1 MTLRLANL
9 KGRAQFI
16 VGDIASPRA
25 IDVATASNNSLSAD
39 PMLCFA
45 HWDSLKKIAATL
57 DAGSGTPV
65 AIADLSCPV
74 PQPRQMFA
82 VGLNYRQHAAE
93 MGSPLPPLPL
103 VFAKFQSSLNS
114 PTGNIEILSDTVDY
128 ESELVIIVGKGGR
141 HIDEA
146 VAWDHV
152 AGLCAGQ
159 DVSDRG
165 LQYMGTPPQFS
176 LGKSRVGYSPIGPW
190 VTDMS
195 NNDKRDD
202 LQLGCTVN
210 GEQRQDTQTSDMIFG
225 IAHIVAYMS
234 TIVELFP
241 GDVIYT
247 GSPFGVGH
255 GRKPQLYLKPG
266 DVVETTLEGVGTIT
280 NRCI

>member
-25 IDVATASNNSLSAD
+25 IDVAVASKNSLSAD

-45 HWDSLKKIAATL
+45 HWDSLKKLAATL
-57 DAGSGTPV
+57 DISAGTPV

-128 ESELVIIVGKGGR
+128 ESELVIIIGKGGR
-141 HIDEA
+141 HIDEDA
-146 VAWDHV
+146 AWDHI

-176 LGKSRVGYSPIGPW
+176 LGKSRIGYSPIGPW
-190 VTDMS
+190 VTDMT

-210 GEQRQDTQTSDMIFG
+210 GEQRQNTQTSDMIFG

-255 GRKPQLYLKPG
+255 GRKPQVYLKPG

>member
-39 PMLCFA
+39 PMQCFA
-45 HWDSLKKIAATL
+45 HWDALKKLAATL
-57 DAGSGTPV
+57 DASTGSPV

-82 VGLNYRQHAAE
+82 VGLNYRKHAAE

-114 PTGNIEILSDTVDY
+114 PTGNIEIQSETVDY

-141 HIDEA
+141 NIVEA
-146 VAWDHV
+146 AAWDHI

-225 IAHIVAYMS
+225 IAHIVSYMS

-255 GRKPQLYLKPG
+255 GRKPQVYLKPG

>member
-57 DAGSGTPV
+57 DAGSGAPV

>member
-39 PMLCFA
+39 PMQCFA
-45 HWDSLKKIAATL
+45 HWDSLKKLAATL
-57 DAGSGTPV
+57 DAGTGSPV

-82 VGLNYRQHAAE
+82 VGLNYRKHAAE

-114 PTGNIEILSDTVDY
+114 PTGNIEIQSDTVDY

-141 HIDEA
+141 NIVEA
-146 VAWDHV
+146 AAWDHV

-225 IAHIVAYMS
+225 IAHIVSYMS

-255 GRKPQLYLKPG
+255 GRKPQVYLQPG

>member
-25 IDVATASNNSLSAD
+25 VDVATASNNSLSAD

-45 HWDSLKKIAATL
+45 HWDSLKKHAATL
-57 DAGSGTPV
+57 DVNAGSPV

-128 ESELVIIVGKGGR
+128 ESELVIVVGKGGR

>member
-16 VGDIASPRA
+16 VGDISSPRA

-39 PMLCFA
+39 PMQSFA
-45 HWDSLKKIAATL
+45 HWDALKKLAATL
-57 DAGSGTPV
+57 DASAGTPV

-82 VGLNYRQHAAE
+82 VGLNYRKHAAE

-114 PTGNIEILSDTVDY
+114 PTGNIEIQSDTVDY

-141 HIDEA
+141 NIAEA
-146 VAWDHV
+146 TAWDHV
-152 AGLCAGQ
+152 AGLCTGQ

-255 GRKPQLYLKPG
+255 GRKPQVYLKPG

>member
-39 PMLCFA
+39 PMQCFA
-45 HWDSLKKIAATL
+45 HWDTLKKLAATL
-57 DAGSGTPV
+57 NASTGTHV

-74 PQPRQMFA
+74 PLPRQMFA
-82 VGLNYRQHAAE
+82 VGLNYRKHAAE

-103 VFAKFQSSLNS
+103 VFAKFQSSLNT
-114 PTGNIEILSDTVDY
+114 PTGNIEILSETVDY

-146 VAWDHV
+146 TAWDHV

-255 GRKPQLYLKPG
+255 GRKPQMYLKPG

>member
-25 IDVATASNNSLSAD
+25 IDVAVASKNSLSAD

-45 HWDSLKKIAATL
+45 HWDSLKKLAATL
-57 DAGSGTPV
+57 DISAGTPV

-128 ESELVIIVGKGGR
+128 ESELVIIIGKGGR
-141 HIDEA
+141 HIDEDA
-146 VAWDHV
+146 AWDHI

-190 VTDMS
+190 VTDMT

-210 GEQRQDTQTSDMIFG
+210 GEQRQNTQTSDMIFG

-255 GRKPQLYLKPG
+255 GRKPQVYLKPG

>member
-39 PMLCFA
+39 PMQCFA
-45 HWDSLKKIAATL
+45 HWDSLKKLAATL
-57 DAGSGTPV
+57 DASTGSSV

-82 VGLNYRQHAAE
+82 VGLNYRKHAAE

-114 PTGNIEILSDTVDY
+114 PTGNIEIQSDTVDY

-141 HIDEA
+141 NIAEA
-146 VAWDHV
+146 AAWDHI

-225 IAHIVAYMS
+225 IAHIVSYMS

-255 GRKPQLYLKPG
+255 GRKPQVYLQPG

>member
-25 IDVATASNNSLSAD
+25 IDVATSSNNSLSAD

-45 HWDSLKKIAATL
+45 HWDSLKKLAATL
-57 DAGSGTPV
+57 DANTGTSV

-241 GDVIYT
+241 GDIIYT

>member
-45 HWDSLKKIAATL
+45 HWDSLKKLAATL
-57 DAGSGTPV
+57 DVSAGSPV

-128 ESELVIIVGKGGR
+128 ESELVIVVGKGGR

-146 VAWDHV
+146 VAWDHI
-152 AGLCAGQ
+152 AGLCVGQ

>member
-39 PMLCFA
+39 PMQCFA
-45 HWDSLKKIAATL
+45 HWDTLKKLAATL
-57 DAGSGTPV
+57 NASTGTHV

-74 PQPRQMFA
+74 PLPRQMFA
-82 VGLNYRQHAAE
+82 VGLNYRKHAAE

-103 VFAKFQSSLNS
+103 VFAKFQSSLNT

-146 VAWDHV
+146 TAWDHV

-255 GRKPQLYLKPG
+255 GRKPQMYLKPG

>member
-39 PMLCFA
+39 PMQCFA
-45 HWDSLKKIAATL
+45 HWDTLKKLAATL
-57 DAGSGTPV
+57 DAGTGTPV

-103 VFAKFQSSLNS
+103 VFAKFQSSLNT

-146 VAWDHV
+146 AAWDHV

-202 LQLGCTVN
+202 LRLGCTVN

-234 TIVELFP
+234 TIVDLFP

-255 GRKPQLYLKPG
+255 GRKPQVYLKPG
-266 DVVETTLEGVGTIT
+266 DVVVTTLEGVGTIT

>member
-45 HWDSLKKIAATL
+45 HWDSLKKLAATL
-57 DAGSGTPV
+57 DVNAGSPV

-128 ESELVIIVGKGGR
+128 ESELVIVVGKGGR

-152 AGLCAGQ
+152 AGLCVGQ

-255 GRKPQLYLKPG
+255 GRKPQLYLQPG

>member
-1 MTLRLANL
+1 MTLRLADL

-39 PMLCFA
+39 PMQCFA
-45 HWDSLKKIAATL
+45 HWDTLKKLAATL
-57 DAGSGTPV
+57 DVSTGAPV

-82 VGLNYRQHAAE
+82 VGLNYRKHAAE

-103 VFAKFQSSLNS
+103 VFAKFQSSLNT

-146 VAWDHV
+146 AAWDHV

-255 GRKPQLYLKPG
+255 GRKPQMYLKPG

>member
-1 MTLRLANL
+1 MSLRLANL

-16 VGDIASPRA
+16 VGDIDSPRA

-39 PMLCFA
+39 PMQCFA
-45 HWDSLKKIAATL
+45 HWDTLKKLATTL
-57 DAGSGTPV
+57 DSSAGTPV

-82 VGLNYRQHAAE
+82 VGLNYRKHAAE

-114 PTGNIEILSDTVDY
+114 PTGNIEIQSDTVDY

-141 HIDEA
+141 NIAESN
-146 VAWDHV
+146 AWDHI
-152 AGLCAGQ
+152 AGLCVGQ

-210 GEQRQDTQTSDMIFG
+210 GEQRQDTKTSDMIFG
-225 IAHIVAYMS
+225 ISHIVAYMS

-255 GRKPQLYLKPG
+255 GRKPQVYLKPG

>member
-39 PMLCFA
+39 PMQCFA
-45 HWDSLKKIAATL
+45 HWDALKKLAATL
-57 DAGSGTPV
+57 DTSTGSPV

-114 PTGNIEILSDTVDY
+114 PTGNIEIQSETVDY

-141 HIDEA
+141 NIVEA
-146 VAWDHV
+146 SAWDHI

-225 IAHIVAYMS
+225 IAHIVSYMS

-255 GRKPQLYLKPG
+255 GRKPQVYLKPG

>member
-1 MTLRLANL
+1 MRRSRGL
-9 KGRAQFI
+9 
-16 VGDIASPRA
+16 GDVYKRQ
-25 IDVATASNNSLSAD
+25 ASNNSLSAD
-39 PMLCFA
+39 PMQCFA
-45 HWDSLKKIAATL
+45 HWDTLKKLAATL
-57 DAGSGTPV
+57 DASAGTPV

-82 VGLNYRQHAAE
+82 VGLNYRKHAAE

-103 VFAKFQSSLNS
+103 VFAKFQSSLNT

-255 GRKPQLYLKPG
+255 GRKPQMYLKPG

>member
-25 IDVATASNNSLSAD
+25 IDVAVASKNSLSAD

-45 HWDSLKKIAATL
+45 HWDSLKKLAATL
-57 DAGSGTPV
+57 DISAGTPV

-128 ESELVIIVGKGGR
+128 ESELVIIIGKGGR

-146 VAWDHV
+146 AAWDHI

-190 VTDMS
+190 VTDMT

-210 GEQRQDTQTSDMIFG
+210 GEQRQNTQTSDMIFG

-255 GRKPQLYLKPG
+255 GRKPQVYLKPG

>member
-1 MTLRLANL
+1 
-9 KGRAQFI
+9 
-16 VGDIASPRA
+16 
-25 IDVATASNNSLSAD
+25 
-39 PMLCFA
+39 
-45 HWDSLKKIAATL
+45 
-57 DAGSGTPV
+57 
-65 AIADLSCPV
+65 
-74 PQPRQMFA
+74 MFA
-82 VGLNYRQHAAE
+82 VGLNYRKHAAE

-103 VFAKFQSSLNS
+103 VFAKFQSSLNT
-114 PTGNIEILSDTVDY
+114 PTGNIEILSETVDY

-146 VAWDHV
+146 TAWDHV

-255 GRKPQLYLKPG
+255 GRKPQVYLKPG

>member
-16 VGDIASPRA
+16 VGDISSPRA

-39 PMLCFA
+39 PMQCFS
-45 HWDSLKKIAATL
+45 HWDVLKKLAASL
-57 DAGSGTPV
+57 DVSAGTPV

-74 PQPRQMFA
+74 PHPRQMFA
-82 VGLNYRQHAAE
+82 VGLNYRKHAAE

-103 VFAKFQSSLNS
+103 VFAKFQSSLNT
-114 PTGNIEILSDTVDY
+114 PTGDIEILSDTVDY

-141 HIDEA
+141 HIEEA
-146 VAWDHV
+146 SAWDHV

-255 GRKPQLYLKPG
+255 GRKPQVYLKPG

>member
-16 VGDIASPRA
+16 VGDITAPRA

-39 PMLCFA
+39 PMQCLA
-45 HWDSLKKIAATL
+45 HWDTLKKLAATL
-57 DAGSGTPV
+57 DAGTGSPV

-82 VGLNYRQHAAE
+82 VGLNYRKHAAE

-114 PTGNIEILSDTVDY
+114 PTGNIEIQSDTVDY
-128 ESELVIIVGKGGR
+128 ESELVIVVGKGGR
-141 HIDEA
+141 NIVEA
-146 VAWDHV
+146 TAWDHV

-165 LQYMGTPPQFS
+165 LQYMGSPPQFS

-195 NNDKRDD
+195 NNDKRDN

-225 IAHIVAYMS
+225 IAHIIAYMS

-255 GRKPQLYLKPG
+255 GRKPQVYLKPG
-266 DVVETTLEGVGTIT
+266 DIVETTLEGVGTIT

>member
-16 VGDIASPRA
+16 VGDITSPRA

-39 PMLCFA
+39 PMQCFA
-45 HWDSLKKIAATL
+45 HWDTLKKLSATL
-57 DAGSGTPV
+57 DTNSGT
-65 AIADLSCPV
+65 AISIADLSCPV

-82 VGLNYRQHAAE
+82 VGLNYRKHAAE

-128 ESELVIIVGKGGR
+128 ESELVIVVGKGGR
-141 HIDEA
+141 HINEDQ
-146 VAWDHV
+146 AWNHV
-152 AGLCAGQ
+152 AGLCVGQ

-255 GRKPQLYLKPG
+255 GRKPQVYLKPG

>member
-39 PMLCFA
+39 PMLSFA
-45 HWDSLKKIAATL
+45 HWDSLKKLAATL
-57 DAGSGTPV
+57 DASSGAPV

-165 LQYMGTPPQFS
+165 LQYMGSPPQFS

-195 NNDKRDD
+195 NND
-202 LQLGCTVN
+202 
-210 GEQRQDTQTSDMIFG
+210 
-225 IAHIVAYMS
+225 
-234 TIVELFP
+234 
-241 GDVIYT
+241 
-247 GSPFGVGH
+247 
-255 GRKPQLYLKPG
+255 
-266 DVVETTLEGVGTIT
+266 
-280 NRCI
+280 

>member
-1 MTLRLANL
+1 MTFRLANL

-39 PMLCFA
+39 PMSCFA
-45 HWDSLKKIAATL
+45 HWDSLKKLATTL
-57 DAGSGTPV
+57 DTSTGTPV

-114 PTGNIEILSDTVDY
+114 PTGNIEILSETVDY

-146 VAWDHV
+146 VAWDYV

-165 LQYMGTPPQFS
+165 LQYMGNPPQFS

-210 GEQRQDTQTSDMIFG
+210 GEQRQNTQTSDMIFG

>member
-25 IDVATASNNSLSAD
+25 IDVAVASKNSLSAD

-45 HWDSLKKIAATL
+45 HWDSLKKLAATL
-57 DAGSGTPV
+57 DISAGTHV

-128 ESELVIIVGKGGR
+128 ESELVIIIGKGGR

-146 VAWDHV
+146 AAWDHI

-190 VTDMS
+190 VTDMT

-210 GEQRQDTQTSDMIFG
+210 GEQRQNTQTSDMIFG

-255 GRKPQLYLKPG
+255 GRKPQVYLKPG

>member
-82 VGLNYRQHAAE
+82 VGLNYRQPAAE

>member
-16 VGDIASPRA
+16 VGDITAPCA

-39 PMLCFA
+39 PMQCLA
-45 HWDSLKKIAATL
+45 HWDTLKKLAATL
-57 DAGSGTPV
+57 DAGTGSPV

-82 VGLNYRQHAAE
+82 VGLNYRKHAAE

-114 PTGNIEILSDTVDY
+114 PTGNIEIQSDTVDY

-141 HIDEA
+141 NIVEA
-146 VAWDHV
+146 TAWDHV

-165 LQYMGTPPQFS
+165 LQYMGSPPQFS

-225 IAHIVAYMS
+225 IAHIIAYMS

-255 GRKPQLYLKPG
+255 GRKPQVYLKPG
-266 DVVETTLEGVGTIT
+266 DIVETTLEGVGTIT
-280 NRCI
+280 NRCV

>member
-16 VGDIASPRA
+16 VGDITSPRA

-39 PMLCFA
+39 PMQCFA
-45 HWDSLKKIAATL
+45 HWDTLKKLSATL
-57 DAGSGTPV
+57 DTNSGT
-65 AIADLSCPV
+65 AISIADLSCPV

-82 VGLNYRQHAAE
+82 VGLNYRKHAAE

-128 ESELVIIVGKGGR
+128 ESELVIVVGKGGR
-141 HIDEA
+141 HINEEQ
-146 VAWDHV
+146 AWNHV
-152 AGLCAGQ
+152 AGLCVGQ

-234 TIVELFP
+234 TIVELYP

-255 GRKPQLYLKPG
+255 GRKPQVYLKPG

>member
-16 VGDIASPRA
+16 VGDISSPRA

-39 PMLCFA
+39 PMQCFS
-45 HWDSLKKIAATL
+45 HWDVLKKLAASL
-57 DAGSGTPV
+57 DVSAGTPV

-74 PQPRQMFA
+74 PHPRQMFA
-82 VGLNYRQHAAE
+82 VGLNYRKHAAE

-103 VFAKFQSSLNS
+103 VFAKFQSSLNT

-141 HIDEA
+141 HIEEA
-146 VAWDHV
+146 SAWDHV

-255 GRKPQLYLKPG
+255 GRKPQVYLKPG

>member
-16 VGDIASPRA
+16 VGDITAPRA

-39 PMLCFA
+39 PMQCLA
-45 HWDSLKKIAATL
+45 HWDTLKKLAATL
-57 DAGSGTPV
+57 DAGTGSPV

-82 VGLNYRQHAAE
+82 VGLNYRKHAAE

-114 PTGNIEILSDTVDY
+114 PTGNIEIQSDTVDY

-141 HIDEA
+141 NIVEA
-146 VAWDHV
+146 TAWDHV

-165 LQYMGTPPQFS
+165 LQYMGSPPQFS

-195 NNDKRDD
+195 NNDKRDN

-225 IAHIVAYMS
+225 IAHIIAYMS

-255 GRKPQLYLKPG
+255 GRKPQVYLKPG
-266 DVVETTLEGVGTIT
+266 DIVETTLEGVGTIT

>member
-1 MTLRLANL
+1 MQCL
-9 KGRAQFI
+9 
-16 VGDIASPRA
+16 
-25 IDVATASNNSLSAD
+25 
-39 PMLCFA
+39 A
-45 HWDSLKKIAATL
+45 HWDTLKKLAATL
-57 DAGSGTPV
+57 DAGTGSPV

-82 VGLNYRQHAAE
+82 VGLNYRKHAAE

-114 PTGNIEILSDTVDY
+114 PTGNIEIQSDTVDY

-141 HIDEA
+141 NIVEA
-146 VAWDHV
+146 TAWDHV

-165 LQYMGTPPQFS
+165 LQYMGSPPQFS

-225 IAHIVAYMS
+225 IAHIIAYMS

-255 GRKPQLYLKPG
+255 GRKPQVYLKPG
-266 DVVETTLEGVGTIT
+266 DIVETTLEGVGTIT

>member
-1 MTLRLANL
+1 M
-9 KGRAQFI
+9 Q
-16 VGDIASPRA
+16 
-25 IDVATASNNSLSAD
+25 
-39 PMLCFA
+39 CFA
-45 HWDSLKKIAATL
+45 HWDTLKKLAATL
-57 DAGSGTPV
+57 DTNSGTEIS
-65 AIADLSCPV
+65 IADLSCPV

-82 VGLNYRQHAAE
+82 VGLNYRKHAAE

-128 ESELVIIVGKGGR
+128 ESELVIVVGKGGR
-141 HIDEA
+141 HINEEH
-146 VAWDHV
+146 AWNHV

-255 GRKPQLYLKPG
+255 GRKPQVYLKPG

>member
-45 HWDSLKKIAATL
+45 HWDSLKKLAATL
-57 DAGSGTPV
+57 DVNAGSPV

-128 ESELVIIVGKGGR
+128 ESELVIVVGKGGR

-152 AGLCAGQ
+152 AGLCVGQ

>member
-45 HWDSLKKIAATL
+45 HWDSLKKLASTL
-57 DAGSGTPV
+57 DVSAGSPV
-65 AIADLSCPV
+65 DIADLSCPV

-128 ESELVIIVGKGGR
+128 ESELVIVVGKGGR

-152 AGLCAGQ
+152 AGLCVGQ

>member
-39 PMLCFA
+39 PMQCFA
-45 HWDSLKKIAATL
+45 HWDTLKKLAATL
-57 DAGSGTPV
+57 DVSTGAPV

-82 VGLNYRQHAAE
+82 VGLNYRKHAAE

-103 VFAKFQSSLNS
+103 VFAKFQSSLNT

-255 GRKPQLYLKPG
+255 GRKPQMYLKPG
-266 DVVETTLEGVGTIT
+266 DVVVTTLEGVGTIT

>member
-9 KGRAQFI
+9 NGRAQFI

-39 PMLCFA
+39 PMQCFA
-45 HWDSLKKIAATL
+45 HWDTLKKLAQTL
-57 DAGSGTPV
+57 DAQAGTPV
-65 AIADLSCPV
+65 SISDLSCPV

-82 VGLNYRQHAAE
+82 VGLNYRKHAAE

-128 ESELVIIVGKGGR
+128 ESELVIVVGKGGR
-141 HIDEA
+141 HINEEQ
-146 VAWDHV
+146 AWNHV
-152 AGLCAGQ
+152 AGLCVGQ

-165 LQYMGTPPQFS
+165 LQYMGNPPQFS
-176 LGKSRVGYSPIGPW
+176 LGKSRIGYSPIGPW

-195 NNDKRDD
+195 NNEKRDD

-234 TIVELFP
+234 TVVELFP

-255 GRKPQLYLKPG
+255 GRKPQVYLKPG